1 MPLDAELTRIT
12 PAATDAYVG
21 IPAGDRPRIDRSL
34 GWIEQWVETSDY
46 TVAGA
51 YKRASEARD
60 RGRWRDMNDTTL
72 VQYMAPRFDLRPPP
86 ATPSEGDLRTI
97 AAVNDRISLI
107 RRAFSS
113 TITLRADP
121 TGQTTWERGPGQQVT
136 LSASFLSADDNL
148 RTSIL
153 MAELVAATPGVSARW
168 QAGYADLIQ
177 MIRQG
182 RERLGPESSPP

>member
-1 MPLDAELTRIT
+1 M
-12 PAATDAYVG
+12 
-21 IPAGDRPRIDRSL
+21 
-34 GWIEQWVETSDY
+34 
-46 TVAGA
+46 
-51 YKRASEARD
+51 
-60 RGRWRDMNDTTL
+60 
-72 VQYMAPRFDLRPPP
+72 
-86 ATPSEGDLRTI
+86 
-97 AAVNDRISLI
+97 
-107 RRAFSS
+107 
-113 TITLRADP
+113 
-121 TGQTTWERGPGQQVT
+121 T